1 MIGLEEFA
9 FSKIFKKTNQKKK
22 RRVMEGEN
30 LCGQGK
36 FFRTKNVVGTGQVRI
51 YEACSRDE
59 IRLKT
64 QPCKWVVKQFS
75 PDDNSYHLDLLA
87 AKVNVGP
94 EAIPIDCEGKRY
106 LVQER
111 MEGTLTDY
119 IRNKVAVGGGGAI
132 DPRNVLNAEEIR
144 QLRNLILNSMTMMR
158 VFHNDLHSDNIVY
171 KKKRTGRGVNFR
183 LIDYGQSIP
192 FNETGY
198 LSFDRLLEKH
208 GKITNLVHDYRFPIY
223 TLEDPEIK
231 KIRRRFRPRNEESA
245 EQIARRE
252 RNAAAALALSAG
264 IQQRT
269 RLLLQNRARRL
280 IQARQRQRMMAED
293 VDADQSF

>member
-36 FFRTKNVVGTGQVRI
+36 FFRTKNIVGTGQVRI

-64 QPCKWVVKQFS
+64 QPCKWVVKEFL
-75 PDDNSYHLDLLA
+75 PDDNSYNMDLLA
-87 AKVNVGP
+87 AKVNIGP

-119 IRNKVAVGGGGAI
+119 IRDKVDAGGGGAI

-144 QLRNLILNSMTMMR
+144 
-158 VFHNDLHSDNIVY
+158 
-171 KKKRTGRGVNFR
+171 
-183 LIDYGQSIP
+183 
-192 FNETGY
+192 
-198 LSFDRLLEKH
+198 
-208 GKITNLVHDYRFPIY
+208 
-223 TLEDPEIK
+223 
-231 KIRRRFRPRNEESA
+231 RRRMLMRTSLFKES
-245 EQIARRE
+245 
-252 RNAAAALALSAG
+252 
-264 IQQRT
+264 
-269 RLLLQNRARRL
+269 RARRT
-280 IQARQRQRMMAED
+280 RMLKIRILKYCHYYRKLN
-293 VDADQSF
+293 